1 MLYRHSNRSEG
12 VIMNKAIICGRLT
25 RDVEIVYGARNKTAI
40 GKTSIAVNRG
50 KNKDGQD
57 LGADFINIVVYGK
70 QAENFANFK
79 HKGDMVLIEGRITT
93 GSYEKDGRK
102 VYTTEITAEH
112 VDFLTRETNAPQNE
126 VETAG
131 VQQTIPAGF
140 TQLTDDDI
148 PF

>member
-1 MLYRHSNRSEG
+1 
-12 VIMNKAIICGRLT
+12 MNKVFICGRLA
-25 RDVEIVYGARNKTAI
+25 RDVEIRYGQNATAAV

-50 KNKDGQD
+50 KDKNGQD
-57 LGADFINIVVYGK
+57 RGADFISVVVYGK

-79 HKGDMVLIEGRITT
+79 HKGDMVLIEGHITT
-93 GSYEKDGRK
+93 GNYTKDGKK
-102 VYTTEITAEH
+102 VYTTEITADRI
-112 VDFLTRETNAPQNE
+112 DFLTREINAKENE

-131 VQQTIPAGF
+131 VQQKIPEGF